1 MPMAAHY
8 KPMLLAN
15 ILSMKG
21 VQSIPGIRIT
31 MDTLEESAIL
41 IHLSDGNVL
50 NIRSVMVESTTTTWI
65 KERIVIIIKLNLIF
79 QLQIIIKTY
88 RHNLLQQSNRTRAY
102 SQKGT

>member
-1 MPMAAHY
+1 MPMTAHY
-8 KPMLLAN
+8 DPMLLAN
-15 ILSMKG
+15 IFLMKV
-21 VQSIPGIRIT
+21 VQKIPGIRIT

-65 KERIVIIIKLNLIF
+65 KERIVIIIKLNLRF

-88 RHNLLQQSNRTRAY
+88 RHNL
-102 SQKGT
+102 